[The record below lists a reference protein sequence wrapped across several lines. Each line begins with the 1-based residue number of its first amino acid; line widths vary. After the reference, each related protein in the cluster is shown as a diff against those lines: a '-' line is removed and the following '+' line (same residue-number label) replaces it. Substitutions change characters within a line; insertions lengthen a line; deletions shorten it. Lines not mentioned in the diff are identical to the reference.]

1 MKKFKNLFFAGLACI
16 LALSVV
22 IPTIPAFALG
32 SENLLP
38 PGPAQTVLAEIK
50 SMLVLESYPPQLKL
64 TGTLPSPCYQLS
76 VSMQGISPASQN
88 AGTGTVFVWVR
99 GVAPRGML
107 CAHGVKSFTTTVVL
121 DPTKLKLPPRK
132 YTAMVNPVN
141 GQSAFKMNFMV
152 PVPQI
157 EAGLAIITKM
167 VVGESYPPQFKISG
181 MLPSPC
187 YTLRVSAPQVTGR
200 VISVFLRQTKLLAV
214 TCVQMLKPFFTS
226 IAIDPVKLKLAPGKY
241 TVLFNPVNGA
251 SRFKAD
257 VFVYG
262 PD

>member
-1 MKKFKNLFFAGLACI
+1 MKKFKNLFLAGLACI
-16 LALSVV
+16 LALSLAL
-22 IPTIPAFALG
+22 PTIPAFALG
-32 SENLLP
+32 SENLPP
-38 PGPAQTVLAEIK
+38 PGPAKIVLAEIK

-107 CAHGVKSFTTTVVL
+107 CMNRVKSFTTTVVI

-152 PVPQI
+152 PVRQT
-157 EAGLAIITKM
+157 ETGLAIITRM
-167 VVGESYPPQFKISG
+167 VVGGSYPPQFKITG

-200 VISVFLRQTKLLAV
+200 VISIFLRQTKLLAR
-214 TCVQMLKPFFTS
+214 TCMQMLKPFSTS
-226 IAIDPVKLKLAPGKY
+226 IAIDLM
-241 TVLFNPVNGA
+241 
-251 SRFKAD
+251 
-257 VFVYG
+257 
-262 PD
+262 